1 VQRKAIIIVAVF
13 LIAGSCGKAREE
25 QKKPVDPLMEV
36 SPALALHVVKMKA
49 RVTMC
54 GLLDQVLPGLSDR
67 EKKDSDFGKFA
78 MQESAT
84 CEVVKRAATNNEA
97 VAASVTAT
105 RSIPGSL
112 FFFYEVKTGMD
123 DKVLVQ
129 YAIGLFT
136 SLNEMQSGRGTL
148 QILRRC
154 HPIL

>member
-1 VQRKAIIIVAVF
+1 
-13 LIAGSCGKAREE
+13 
-25 QKKPVDPLMEV
+25 
-36 SPALALHVVKMKA
+36 
-49 RVTMC
+49 
-54 GLLDQVLPGLSDR
+54 
-67 EKKDSDFGKFA
+67 

-129 YAIGLFT
+129 YAGLFT